1 MIKKIKELYLYFAI
15 VGLILVVCGLALRQ
29 ALFTNL
35 GIVIS
40 LLCLTYQNYRVIKL
54 SKCQK

>member
-1 MIKKIKELYLYFAI
+1 MVKKIDELYLYFAI
-15 VGLILVVCGLALRQ
+15 VGLILVVSGLAFRQ
-29 ALFTNL
+29 ALFKNL

-54 SKCQK
+54 SKHQK